1 MQYFLQNRAYLLHK
15 YQFYRLEGCKMLR
28 KILILSIIS
37 LFPSFA
43 MAQCLAVKD
52 DIELEITQET
62 LEKLKP
68 INFGRN
74 EIFQALANTSEYE
87 TLGCWAAPVGN
98 FDAQT
103 LSVGVLQWNYGQ
115 NSLQN
120 LMNSYRNK
128 FNNADEFSNEI
139 KNLMPLYGETAFSS
153 DCLAI
158 PFKTECKD
166 KILAAHDEKGK
177 LNPNI
182 QKEYEALFNSKIM
195 RQVQLEEFSNFLIN
209 LSPKFTEIFGETTTP
224 LKVRWGIDLA
234 IQQGFVKYGENQSGF
249 LNPQDVTN
257 IRKLYESLDK
267 KTKTNRMLS
276 VIGWYSGL
284 CGGIYQGVKTEQCN
298 YNISH
303 WCAVAVKGV
312 TDEQFDLFNLTY
324 VRSRIA
330 QGQSGRWQANAFAR
344 RIKIVLETGQVGPNM
359 LPLPK
364 GVKKTRKCNKF
375 LLEN

>member
-1 MQYFLQNRAYLLHK
+1 
-15 YQFYRLEGCKMLR
+15 MLR
-28 KILILSIIS
+28 KILVLA
-37 LFPSFA
+37 SFLLIPNFA
-43 MAQCLAVKD
+43 KADCLAVKD
-52 DIELEITQET
+52 DSELQISSEII
-62 LEKLKP
+62 EKLKP

-74 EIFQALANTSEYE
+74 EIFEALANTSEYE

-120 LMNSYRNK
+120 LMLAYKAK
-128 FNNADEFSNEI
+128 FENPEVFSNEI
-139 KNLMPLYGETAFSS
+139 NNLMPIYGQTTFSE
-153 DCLAI
+153 DCLSI
-158 PFKTECKD
+158 PFKTECKE

-177 LNPNI
+177 LNKDI

-195 RQVQLEEFSNFLIN
+195 RQVQVEEFSNFLIK
-209 LSPKFTEIFGETTTP
+209 LSPKFTDIFGENTTP

-234 IQQGFVKYGENQSGF
+234 IQQGFVKYGDNETGF

-257 IRKLYESLDK
+257 IRKLYENLDK
-267 KTKTNRMLS
+267 GTKTSRMLS

-312 TDEQFDLFNLTY
+312 SDEQFDLFNLTF

-344 RIKIVLETGQVGPNM
+344 RIKIVLGTGQVGPNM